1 MIAPQISRKSA
12 FRWAVVLLAVAAAS
26 LFARGIEVRE
36 DALDLLPSEA
46 VRHDTRALQRL
57 GVVDRVFVSLEA
69 QADPGEPASEGPPAR
84 LLQSC
89 ERLGR
94 ALSRSPHFSE
104 VVYRFPDATALLD
117 QLWSHLPVLMSAADL
132 QQLEPR
138 LTAEA
143 VRKALTEDFL
153 LLTSPAGLLLKEQ
166 ILRDPLAMA
175 PPLLHR
181 LRVLQGDGAVTLR
194 DGFLTNRAGD
204 ACLLWARSAAPLTDS
219 FVAEEVA
226 AVLNQ
231 AADESLLPG
240 VTMTVVGS
248 LPHTLSNAHLVRHD
262 LGRLLPVAVVALVVL
277 LLGVLRD
284 LRAVLVVAVPFL
296 AIPIAIALLR
306 VFYHQVSAI
315 SLGFGIALLGICV
328 DFALHLFMALSREP
342 TAAALARLRRPV
354 ALAATTTVGV
364 FAVLL
369 LSDVPVHRQ
378 MAVLAAGGMSAAVAI
393 TWWLVPTLV
402 GGGGAPTRERRSRG
416 FVLRT
421 GWGGVRLAGWGAC
434 LLLGLWAWPHL
445 HYNGDL
451 KTFDHPTP
459 EIQRDEARFHAQWET
474 SGDRAFLLARGRDL
488 PAALDVNDEVYAALR
503 SRGVSDAQSVAPLLP
518 GPRVQARHRDAW
530 RVFWGARRAQ
540 LTADLE
546 GAARELGFAPDA
558 FAPFLAWLEAE
569 APPLEPR
576 SLLASPLAPLL
587 GSLVSPATGDGG
599 PALVA
604 TLVRDAAI
612 AGDEAAA
619 LEATIDGVRV
629 VSASRWRHDVE
640 ALLKSNSLRLSLTA
654 GALTLFLLALAL
666 RRPRPVM
673 AASAPVLSA
682 VAAIGLFGWAT
693 GGEINPLHVLMGVM
707 VIGLSVDYGVFIVSA
722 AEGTDSG
729 TTFLAVTL
737 CAASTMTGFG
747 VLALADHPALYTLGT
762 TVLAGIGAAWVTA
775 LWITPLLLGAGRG
788 DA

>member
-1 MIAPQISRKSA
+1 VIPARTPRQTA
-12 FRWAVVLLAVAAAS
+12 LRWTVVLLIVVAAS
-26 LFARGIEVRE
+26 LVARHIEVRE

-57 GVVDRVFVSLEA
+57 GVMDRVFVSLEA
-69 QADPGEPASEGPPAR
+69 RTDAGQPTGEGPPAR
-84 LLQSC
+84 LLESC

-94 ALSRSPHFSE
+94 ALSHSPRFRE
-104 VVYRFPDATALLD
+104 VVYRFPAATALLD
-117 QLWSHLPVLMSAADL
+117 QLWVHLPVLMSAADL
-132 QQLEPR
+132 QQLAPR

-143 VRKALTEDFL
+143 VHKALTEDFL

-175 PPLLHR
+175 PPLLRR
-181 LRVLQGDGAVTLR
+181 LHVLQGDGAVTLR
-194 DGFLTNRAGD
+194 DGFLTNRRGD

-226 AVLNQ
+226 AVLD
-231 AADESLLPG
+231 AAVGDSLLPG

-262 LGRLLPVAVVALVVL
+262 LGRLLPMAVVALLVL

-284 LRAVLVVAVPFL
+284 LRAVLVVAIPFL

-306 VFYHQVSAI
+306 AFYPQVSAV

-354 ALAATTTVGV
+354 ALAATTTIGV

-378 MAVLAAGGMSAAVAI
+378 MAVLAGGGMSAAVVI
-393 TWWLVPTLV
+393 TWWLVPTLIR
-402 GGGGAPTRERRSRG
+402 GGAPPPRDRRPLRL
-416 FVLRT
+416 VMRT
-421 GWGGVRLAGWGAC
+421 GRGGVRLAGWGAC

-459 EIQRDEARFHAQWET
+459 EIERDEARFHAQWDT

-488 PAALDVNDEVYAALR
+488 ATALDVNDEVYAVLR

-518 GPRVQARHRDAW
+518 GPRVQARNRDAW
-530 RVFWGARRAQ
+530 RAFWGERRAQ
-540 LTADLE
+540 LTVDIE

-569 APPLEPR
+569 APPLEPQ

-604 TLVRDAAI
+604 TLVRDADL
-612 AGDEAAA
+612 AGGEATA
-619 LEATIDGVRV
+619 LEAAIHGVRV
-629 VSASRWRHDVE
+629 VSATRWRNSVE
-640 ALLKSNSLRLSLTA
+640 ALLKDNSLRLSLTA
-654 GALTLFLLALAL
+654 GALTLVLLAVAL
-666 RRPRPVM
+666 RRPRPVI
-673 AASAPVLSA
+673 AAGAPVLSA

-722 AEGTDSG
+722 VEGTDSG

-788 DA
+788 DS